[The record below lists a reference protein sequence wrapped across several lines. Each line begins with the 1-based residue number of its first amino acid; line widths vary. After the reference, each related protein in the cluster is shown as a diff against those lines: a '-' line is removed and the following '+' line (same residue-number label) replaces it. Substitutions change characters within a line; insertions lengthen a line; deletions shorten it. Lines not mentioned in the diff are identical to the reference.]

1 MLKRKEIAIITPL
14 AKSWSDFAL
23 TAIKMMPDLDKADE
37 RFLKRYF
44 QSVNFQRK
52 LFSGRKKT
60 QQAIRKQL
68 QDPTKY
74 YLVLQTRALI
84 LSLWIEWLERNI
96 IALTAIS
103 VTGAAESERGGALH
117 QARAK
122 LMDTLRQLHAEAK
135 KERAELLQE
144 IKVWEKRLKEA
155 KSDDNSVSGS
165 DSGR

>member
-1 MLKRKEIAIITPL
+1 MLKRRDISRVASLT
-14 AKSWSDFAL
+14 KSWKDFAL

-44 QSVNFQRK
+44 LNLNFQSVLFNCRKVTQREM
-52 LFSGRKKT
+52 
-60 QQAIRKQL
+60 RKQL
-68 QDPTKY
+68 QDATKY

-84 LSLWIEWLERNI
+84 LALWIEWLERNI

-103 VTGAAESERGGALH
+103 VPQVAESERGGALH

-144 IKVWEKRLKEA
+144 LKVWEKRLKEA
-155 KSDDNSVSGS
+155 KMNEPPVS
-165 DSGR
+165 DSGNER